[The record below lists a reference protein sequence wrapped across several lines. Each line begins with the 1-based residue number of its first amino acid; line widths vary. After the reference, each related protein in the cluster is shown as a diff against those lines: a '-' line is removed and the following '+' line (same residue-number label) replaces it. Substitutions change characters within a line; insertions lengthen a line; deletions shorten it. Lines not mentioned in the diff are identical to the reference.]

1 MMFINRSTTS
11 NDTIL
16 NNFSPLRLLSVNVIL
31 LSCVLFPFFL
41 LSRYLSICICAVNLL
56 YSVLKFQSGASSLS
70 LPIKR
75 NITISL
81 LFVCE
86 CVRFGWLTCF
96 YSILLMSFLCSS
108 MENSYGLVDRVL
120 CESINSHKSRTWSMW
135 EKKLFIF
142 SSVSSLSVFMRIIF
156 IFKFF
161 GHVFEWFSW
170 FICYVFSRCFY
181 QIVASCN
188 CIEIPHRWLDIAKQQ
203 QENDRSERTSSD
215 GLLRLFGHA
224 LCSRFASSIKNT
236 GRMVEPLKTRFDW
249 SIDPLVK
256 VYYFATVHEQS
267 GT

>member
-70 LPIKR
+70 LLIKR

-142 SSVSSLSVFMRIIF
+142 FFSLQSFSLHAYHFHFQILRSCFRMIQLVYMLCVLSVFL
-156 IFKFF
+156 
-161 GHVFEWFSW
+161 S
-170 FICYVFSRCFY
+170 
-181 QIVASCN
+181 
-188 CIEIPHRWLDIAKQQ
+188 
-203 QENDRSERTSSD
+203 DRS
-215 GLLRLFGHA
+215 F
-224 LCSRFASSIKNT
+224 
-236 GRMVEPLKTRFDW
+236 M
-249 SIDPLVK
+249 
-256 VYYFATVHEQS
+256 
-267 GT
+267 